1 MLAFLICLIASTVG
15 AIAGFG
21 GGVIIKPV
29 FDLLELMPVATVSFV
44 SGCTVLAM
52 SVSSLLRTRK
62 SSVKLELSIATPLA
76 VGAAAG
82 GLAGK
87 WLFELVR
94 SGFADQ
100 SVLGALQS
108 VCLTA
113 MNLLVFVYVCKKE
126 SLPSTRVRQ
135 PLLTLI
141 IGVALG
147 LVSSF
152 IGIGGG
158 PINIAVLFLLFS
170 MDAKTAAKNSIY
182 IILFSQ
188 AASVLSTILGGTVP
202 AFRWTD
208 LGLMAAGG
216 VGGASLGAAISK
228 RMNARHVEKLLVVL
242 LVVITGISVY
252 NTVKFL
258 LAIG

>member
-15 AIAGFG
+15 AVAGFG

-29 FDLLELMPVATVSFV
+29 FDMLGLMPVATVSFM

-62 SSVKLELSIATPLA
+62 SSVRLELAIATPLA
-76 VGAAAG
+76 LGAAAG

-87 WLFELVR
+87 WLFEAAR
-94 SGFADQ
+94 SGFANQ
-100 SVLGALQS
+100 SAVGAIQS
-108 VCLTA
+108 ICLTL
-113 MNLLVFVYVCKKE
+113 MNLLVFVYVCKKA
-126 SLPSTRVRQ
+126 SLPSTRVKQ
-135 PLLTLI
+135 PLLTLV
-141 IGVALG
+141 IGMALG
-147 LVSSF
+147 VVSSF

-158 PINIAVLFLLFS
+158 PINVAVLFLFFS

-188 AASVLSTILGGTVP
+188 AASVLSSILGGTVP
-202 AFRWTD
+202 AFAWLD
-208 LGLMAAGG
+208 LVLMAAGG
-216 VGGASLGAAISK
+216 VGGAILGAAISK
-228 RMNARHVEKLLVVL
+228 RMNAGHVEVLLKGL

-258 LAIG
+258 LAM

>member
-29 FDLLELMPVATVSFV
+29 FDLLGRMPVATVSFM

-52 SVSSLLRTRK
+52 SVSSLIRTRK
-62 SSVKLELSIATPLA
+62 STIKLELRISTPLA
-76 VGAAAG
+76 IGAAVG
-82 GLAGK
+82 GLVGK

-94 SGFADQ
+94 SGFAEQ
-100 SVLGALQS
+100 NTLGAIQS
-108 VCLTA
+108 VCLTL
-113 MNLLVFVYVCKKE
+113 MNLFVFLYICKKA
-126 SLPSTRVRQ
+126 SLPSTRVEQ
-135 PLLTLI
+135 PLLTLV
-141 IGVALG
+141 IGMALG
-147 LVSSF
+147 MVSSF
-152 IGIGGG
+152 AGIGGG
-158 PINIAVLFLLFS
+158 PMNIAVLFFFFS

-202 AFRWTD
+202 AFDWLD
-208 LGLMAAGG
+208 LVFMAAGG
-216 VGGASLGAAISK
+216 VGGAILGAAISK
-228 RMNARHVEKLLVVL
+228 RMNARHVEVLLKVL

-258 LAIG
+258 LAI